1 MKKILTLSVACI
13 AIFIFLGL
21 MPVHG
26 EAEIYDNVIRLHVL
40 ANSDSDEDQKL
51 KLEVRDVILKEVS
64 EMCIDVSD
72 IDEAEK
78 MIRNKLSDI
87 EAVAEKYIKEVG
99 YDYDVSI
106 DFDKEIYAT
115 KNYNDFSFPAG
126 KYLSLQV
133 KIGAAEGKNWWCVL
147 FPPMCLSA
155 AVESKTD
162 AEAALTDIGLS
173 GEQYKI
179 ITDNDNAKY
188 NVRFKILETI
198 EKAIS

>member
-13 AIFIFLGL
+13 SIFIFLGL

-40 ANSDSDEDQKL
+40 ANSDSEEDQKL
-51 KLEVRDVILKEVS
+51 KLEVRDMVLKEVS
-64 EMCIDVSD
+64 ELCLDVSD
-72 IDEAEK
+72 IDEAQEK
-78 MIRNKLSDI
+78 IKNKLSDI
-87 EAVAEKYIKEVG
+87 EAVAEGYIKEVG

-106 DFDKEIYAT
+106 DFDQEIYAT
-115 KNYNDFSFPAG
+115 KEYEDFSFPAG

-133 KIGAAEGKNWWCVL
+133 KVGAAEGKNWWCVL
-147 FPPMCLSA
+147 FPPMCLST

-162 AEAALTDIGLS
+162 AEAALLNIGLS

-179 ITDNDNAKY
+179 ITENDNAKY

-198 EKAIS
+198 EKVIS

>member
-78 MIRNKLSDI
+78 MIRKNKSSKGGCLFLVFGTLGVI
-87 EAVAEKYIKEVG
+87 
-99 YDYDVSI
+99 
-106 DFDKEIYAT
+106 
-115 KNYNDFSFPAG
+115 AG
-126 KYLSLQV
+126 L
-133 KIGAAEGKNWWCVL
+133 
-147 FPPMCLSA
+147 LSA
-155 AVESKTD
+155 TICTVTSGMHGGFVLYNSGFTAGL
-162 AEAALTDIGLS
+162 AALILVPLFDF
-173 GEQYKI
+173 YKI
-179 ITDNDNAKY
+179 QPIREDD
-188 NVRFKILETI
+188 I
-198 EKAIS
+198 

>member
-1 MKKILTLSVACI
+1 M
-13 AIFIFLGL
+13 
-21 MPVHG
+21 
-26 EAEIYDNVIRLHVL
+26 
-40 ANSDSDEDQKL
+40 
-51 KLEVRDVILKEVS
+51 
-64 EMCIDVSD
+64 
-72 IDEAEK
+72 
-78 MIRNKLSDI
+78 
-87 EAVAEKYIKEVG
+87 
-99 YDYDVSI
+99 
-106 DFDKEIYAT
+106 
-115 KNYNDFSFPAG
+115 
-126 KYLSLQV
+126 

>member
-40 ANSDSDEDQKL
+40 ANSDSEEDQELKL
-51 KLEVRDVILKEVS
+51 KVRDVILKEVS
-64 EMCIDVSD
+64 ESCADLSD
-72 IDEAEK
+72 IDEAKKRITNE
-78 MIRNKLSDI
+78 IPNI
-87 EAVAEKYIKEVG
+87 EAVAERHIRELG
-99 YDYDVSI
+99 YNYDVSI
-106 DFDKEIYAT
+106 DFDQEIYAT
-115 KNYNDFSFPAG
+115 KVYEDFSFPAG
-126 KYLSLQV
+126 KYLSFQV

-147 FPPMCLSA
+147 FPPMCLST
-155 AVESKTD
+155 AVESKKD
-162 AEAALTDIGLS
+162 AEAALVDIGFS

-198 EKAIS
+198 EKVIS